1 VEGWRAVMSDQ
12 PHRCRLCT
20 TTDLTS
26 LRDHMARTIWS
37 GRDEILLE
45 EAGPYWN
52 KIYREL
58 ANDALR
64 GLGVEPPE

>member
-1 VEGWRAVMSDQ
+1 
-12 PHRCRLCT
+12 
-20 TTDLTS
+20 
-26 LRDHMARTIWS
+26 MARTIWS